1 MFLLL
6 FFFFVPAY
14 RYESSVQINAPAEK
28 VWPYISSMKE
38 YNSWDPF
45 SKEDPTVQIKNSGTE
60 GALGDSYRWIGED
73 SGQGRQTITKIVPY
87 RVIETY
93 LNFLALM
100 ESNAQCFF
108 NLAPTGK

>member
-1 MFLLL
+1 MATYQL
-6 FFFFVPAY
+6 
-14 RYESSVQINAPAEK
+14 YESVQQLGFLFK
-28 VWPYISSMKE
+28 RRPYRSDK
-38 YNSWDPF
+38 Y
-45 SKEDPTVQIKNSGTE
+45 SGTE